1 MKMQAILLLA
11 MLNLYTNC
19 MMKLLSISFSLV
31 KCRVALAR
39 GTFTLVVKGDAY
51 ENCKV
56 KNYLF
61 FIY

>member
-39 GTFTLVVKGDAY
+39 AL
-51 ENCKV
+51 
-56 KNYLF
+56 LHW
-61 FIY
+61 